1 MLLRTPAILV
11 DLIVEELG
19 PDGHGFFDYNRVET
33 RYPLYNRERRSTTR
47 EATVAELSPTT
58 DYLLRLLAD

>member
-11 DLIVEELG
+11 DLIDEVLG
-19 PDGHGFFDYNRVET
+19 PDGHGFFDYNRVEALS
-33 RYPLYNRERRSTTR
+33 PPYNRERRSTTR